1 MQQDVSIPGAGD
13 RKGTRRPNQL
23 VAGLALL
30 AAAAVWGITF
40 PLVKDALDDISPFEF
55 LAIRFTIATLILCA
69 IWPRAA
75 REVFRKNVKAGLIAG
90 ALLALGHA
98 FQTIGLERTLST
110 NAGFI
115 TGLYVVFTPLLSA
128 LILRRRPPALV
139 SFGVV
144 LTAIGLGLMSLRLTN
159 GVASFNDGDLL
170 VLMCAVIY
178 AGQII
183 ALARYSPE
191 SDTRV
196 LTIQQLGVT
205 AIFFA
210 LMMPA
215 QPITAPTT
223 SAVWVALLMTTLGS
237 TVFGIS
243 VQTWAQA
250 HIPPTRAAV
259 IFSME
264 APFAAL
270 AAFVLAD
277 ERLATRAWMGAVL
290 ILAGMLIV
298 ELRPKTSDTEG

>member
-223 SAVWVALLMTTLGS
+223 SAVWVALLMTALGS

>member
-1 MQQDVSIPGAGD
+1 MSAPGAGV
-13 RKGTRRPNQL
+13 RRPNQL
-23 VAGLALL
+23 FAGLTLL
-30 AAAAVWGITF
+30 AAAAVWGTTF

-55 LAIRFTIATLILCA
+55 LAVRFTIATLVLCA

-75 REVFRKNVKAGLIAG
+75 REVFRKNVRAGVIAGL
-90 ALLALGHA
+90 LLALGHA

-144 LTAIGLGLMSLRLTN
+144 LTALGLGLMSLRLTN
-159 GVASFNDGDLL
+159 GAASFNDGDLL
-170 VLMCAVIY
+170 VLICAIVY
-178 AGQII
+178 AGQIV
-183 ALARYSPE
+183 ALGYYAPG
-191 SDTRV
+191 SDPKV
-196 LTIQQLGVT
+196 LTIQQLGIT
-205 AIFFA
+205 AVFFA
-210 LMMPA
+210 VLMPA

-223 SAVWVALLMTTLGS
+223 GAVWVALLMTALGS
-237 TVFGIS
+237 SVFGIS
-243 VQTWAQA
+243 VQTWAQRHVA
-250 HIPPTRAAV
+250 PTRAAV

-277 ERLATRAWMGAVL
+277 ERLAKRAWLGAAL
-290 ILAGMLIV
+290 ILGGMLIV
-298 ELRPKTSDTEG
+298 ELRPKTSDKEG